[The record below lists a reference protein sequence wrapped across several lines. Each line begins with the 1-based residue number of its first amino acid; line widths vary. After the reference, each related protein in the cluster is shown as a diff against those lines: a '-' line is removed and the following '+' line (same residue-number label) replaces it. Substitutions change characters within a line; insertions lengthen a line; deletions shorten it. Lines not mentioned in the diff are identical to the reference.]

1 MDLSGII
8 SISGK
13 PGLFKVVA
21 QSKNNI
27 IVESLIDNKRIPAYS
42 TDRISALEDISIYT
56 YEEDVPLK
64 EVYTS
69 LATKENCDER
79 PSHKESLNKLSAYLE
94 EILPDYDQDRVYPSD
109 IKKLFQWYNILQKAG
124 LIKLEE
130 EKKEEEPK
138 EEAKKEVP
146 KKKATEKAAD
156 KKPAAKKLQPKKQP
170 RKKKPLRKLPQKKQQ
185 KKKIKKRNNLFIH
198 KHFKF
203 YVPSFIRDVIIFRKQ
218 YHNESY
224 TSKKNIFTR

>member
-27 IVESLIDNKRIPAYS
+27 IVESLIDSKRIPAYS

-64 EVYTS
+64 EVFIS
-69 LATKENCDER
+69 LAKKEDCGLA
-79 PSHKESLNKLSAYLE
+79 PSHKESMNTLTAYLE

-109 IKKLFQWYNILQKAG
+109 VKKLFQWYNILHKSG
-124 LIKLEE
+124 LINLEE
-130 EKKEEEPK
+130 EKKEEKK
-138 EEAKKEVP
+138 EEKP
-146 KKKATEKAAD
+146 KKAETKKTEE
-156 KKPAAKKLQPKKQP
+156 KKPAAKKTAAKKPAAKKAVKADDKKETEKKKAAPKAAPKAKTAAKKETTKKTTPKKADKDDT
-170 RKKKPLRKLPQKKQQ
+170 KKK
-185 KKKIKKRNNLFIH
+185 
-198 KHFKF
+198 
-203 YVPSFIRDVIIFRKQ
+203 
-218 YHNESY
+218 
-224 TSKKNIFTR
+224 

>member
-64 EVYTS
+64 EVYIK
-69 LATKENCDER
+69 LATKEDCKAG
-79 PSHKESLNKLSAYLE
+79 PSHKESMNTLVAYLE
-94 EILPDYDQDRVYPSD
+94 EILPDYDEDRVYPSD

-124 LIKLEE
+124 LITLEE
-130 EKKEEEPK
+130 EKEEVEEEPK
-138 EEAKKEVP
+138 ADKKEAKEETP
-146 KKKATEKAAD
+146 KKEETKKADD
-156 KKPAAKKLQPKKQP
+156 KKPAAKKPAAKKTEAKKETVKKEAPKKEVKDD
-170 RKKKPLRKLPQKKQQ
+170 KKK
-185 KKKIKKRNNLFIH
+185 
-198 KHFKF
+198 
-203 YVPSFIRDVIIFRKQ
+203 
-218 YHNESY
+218 
-224 TSKKNIFTR
+224 

>member
-1 MDLSGII
+1 MDLSGVI

-27 IVESLIDNKRIPAYS
+27 IVESLIDSKRIPAYS

-64 EVYTS
+64 EVYIK
-69 LATKENCDER
+69 LATKEDCKAG
-79 PSHKESLNKLSAYLE
+79 PSHKESAKKLSAYLE

-124 LIKLEE
+124 LISLEE
-130 EKKEEEPK
+130 EKEEEKEEVKEETPKKEEPK
-138 EEAKKEVP
+138 KVE
-146 KKKATEKAAD
+146 T
-156 KKPAAKKLQPKKQP
+156 KKPAAKKKVAPKAAVKTKPAVKKETAKKAAPKKAA
-170 RKKKPLRKLPQKKQQ
+170 KKDDKEK
-185 KKKIKKRNNLFIH
+185 
-198 KHFKF
+198 
-203 YVPSFIRDVIIFRKQ
+203 
-218 YHNESY
+218 
-224 TSKKNIFTR
+224 